1 MEDTSIRRPEL
12 LHVADAV
19 SRERGISRDEILGA
33 MEVAIARAAR
43 ARYGDTKDIRATIDR
58 KGGAVQ
64 ISRWVEIV
72 DPAEF
77 ASPASPAAEGAP
89 APRAFDEDR
98 HMPIGIA
105 LKIKPDAR
113 VGEFL
118 VDPLPPIDFGRVAA
132 QAAKQAIVQGV
143 RDIERAHEYDA
154 WKDRV
159 GEIVSGTVKRI
170 EYGNVVVE
178 LGRHEALMKRSE
190 TILRETHKV
199 GDRVRAYVMDVC
211 RDSRGPQIMV
221 SRTHPNFLA
230 RLFAAEVPEI
240 YEGIIEIK
248 AVARDP
254 GSRAKMAV
262 ISRDSS
268 IDPIGAC
275 IGRMGSRV
283 RPVSQELGEEKIDII
298 KWSPQPAT
306 FIVDA
311 LQPAEVSKVVIHEEE
326 GRVEVIV
333 PDEQLSLAIGRRG
346 QNVRLASQLTHW
358 KIDVMGAEAEHK
370 RREDEASESIR
381 VFVDGLDVDDMIA
394 RLLIAEG
401 FTYVEQLF
409 EVGVDEVAAIDG
421 LEDIAEELVNRSE
434 AYVNRKFQEAEERRV
449 ALGVTD
455 DLAAFDA
462 FTVTMLV
469 SLGENGVKTLDDLA
483 DLAAYELVEF
493 VGADNLDEETAG
505 AVIMAARA
513 HWFAEAE
520 PAA

>member
-12 LHVADAV
+12 LHVAESV
-19 SRERGISRDEILGA
+19 SRERNISKDEILAA

-58 KGGAVQ
+58 KSGAVQ
-64 ISRWVEIV
+64 ISRWTQIV
-72 DPAEF
+72 DPA
-77 ASPASPAAEGAP
+77 ALAELGETGEP
-89 APRAFDEDR
+89 KGHFDEDK
-98 HMPIGIA
+98 HIAIGIA

-113 VGEFL
+113 IGEFL
-118 VDPLPPIDFGRVAA
+118 VDPLPPLDFGRVAA

-143 RDIERAHEYDA
+143 RDIERSHEYEA

-159 GEIVSGTVKRI
+159 GEIVNGTVKRLD
-170 EYGNVVVE
+170 YGNVIID
-178 LGRHEALMKRSE
+178 LGRHEALMKRSDS
-190 TILRETHKV
+190 IQRETHKV
-199 GDRVRAYVMDVC
+199 GDRVRAYVIEVC

-268 IDPIGAC
+268 IDPVGAC

-298 KWSPQPAT
+298 KWSPQTAT

-311 LQPAEVSKVVIHEEE
+311 LQPAEVIKVVIHEEE
-326 GRVEVIV
+326 GRVDVVV
-333 PDEQLSLAIGRRG
+333 PDEQISLAIGRRG
-346 QNVRLASQLTHW
+346 QNVRLAAQLTHW
-358 KIDVMGAEAEHK
+358 KIDVMGAEAEHT
-370 RREDEASESIR
+370 RRENEAADSIR
-381 VFVDGLDVDDMIA
+381 VFVEGLDVDDMIA

-401 FTYVEQLF
+401 FTYAEQIF
-409 EVGVDEVAAIDG
+409 EVGVEEVAAIEG
-421 LEDIAEELVNRSE
+421 LEDIAEELVARSE
-434 AYVNRKFQEAEERRV
+434 AYFHRKVAELDARRIE
-449 ALGVTD
+449 LGVTD
-455 DLAAFDA
+455 EVASFEVLSSE
-462 FTVTMLV
+462 MLV
-469 SLGENGVKTLDDLA
+469 ILGENGVKTLDDLG
-483 DLAAYELVEF
+483 DLAADELAEML
-493 VGADNLDEETAG
+493 GTTGIDEETAG
-505 AVIMAARA
+505 AVVMAARA
-513 HWFAEAE
+513 HWFADEE
-520 PAA
+520 TAA